1 MHVGWPIN
9 SECNENNTN
18 LDLDW
23 NISFFYNVGVKN
35 SEKLF
40 ESLSKSSRIVEKKIF
55 IISAKFTNT

>member
-23 NISFFYNVGVKN
+23 KHQLLNTL
-35 SEKLF
+35 LF
-40 ESLSKSSRIVEKKIF
+40 LRNAENYSRPWVHVQGLKEKKV
-55 IISAKFTNT
+55 